1 MRGHV
6 GITVRHRAPCAT
18 ARGARCSCRPAYR
31 ARVRVGQKQYTKTFP
46 SIAAARIW
54 QAETE
59 AAKWKGLLAPDPID
73 DRTTIAEAAAA
84 FVEDAYASRARTR
97 TGSPAPEHAPG
108 MPPTPVT
115 A

>member
-1 MRGHV
+1 M
-6 GITVRHRAPCAT
+6 
-18 ARGARCSCRPAYR
+18 
-31 ARVRVGQKQYTKTFP
+31 RVGQKQYTKTFP